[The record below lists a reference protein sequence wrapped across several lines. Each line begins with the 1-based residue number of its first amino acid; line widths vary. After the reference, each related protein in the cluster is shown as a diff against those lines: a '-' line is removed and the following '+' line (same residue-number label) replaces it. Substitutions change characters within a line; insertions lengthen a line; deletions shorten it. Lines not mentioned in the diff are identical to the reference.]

1 LITVQGKDGETS
13 MLQVQY
19 PKKYSMVDRVQ
30 ATDDLVLVNQ
40 VGFDFDPKSENYSGF
55 ALGMPWIYSLEKGG
69 KTVFYTMQQNMD
81 RFSDV
86 VASVTPAAQN
96 GVAEPVTYPT
106 IDNTEATASSE
117 EAVASSSDSGI
128 SNSDFQ
134 TEKGRTESD
143 SMKNPTSSTAASS
156 TAPVQSLMKSG
167 EFLNLRFL

>member
-30 ATDDLVLVNQ
+30 ATGDLVLVNQ

-69 KTVFYTMQQNMD
+69 RTVFYTMQQNMD
-81 RFSDV
+81 RFSGV

-117 EAVASSSDSGI
+117 EAFASSGI

-143 SMKNPTSSTAASS
+143 SIKNPTSSTAASS

-167 EFLNLRFL
+167 EFS